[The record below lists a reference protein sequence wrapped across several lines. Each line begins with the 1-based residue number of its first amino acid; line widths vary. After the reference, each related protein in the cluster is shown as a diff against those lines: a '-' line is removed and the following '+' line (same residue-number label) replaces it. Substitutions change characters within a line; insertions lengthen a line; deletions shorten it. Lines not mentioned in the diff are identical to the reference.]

1 MAFYDWFGA
10 GPQHESV
17 FVHAIPYVP
26 TLVLLFELH
35 HTARRI
41 GLNGGN
47 QVQVGHACRCQSKG
61 GNDTFKGRMCLLTE
75 GRSGIQQ
82 HRFCKCK
89 PTVRSRTPL
98 CMKSVTMCRC
108 PCLLAQVFHREGQI
122 CRSNLNQRLLALSV
136 RPCDVLV
143 HQWQTCRVVSQMQ
156 SGGVCK
162 RP

>member
-89 PTVRSRTPL
+89 PTVAERH
-98 CMKSVTMCRC
+98 C
-108 PCLLAQVFHREGQI
+108 A
-122 CRSNLNQRLLALSV
+122 
-136 RPCDVLV
+136 
-143 HQWQTCRVVSQMQ
+143 
-156 SGGVCK
+156 
-162 RP
+162 